1 MSASYDLII
10 IGAGASGMIAAIMA
24 VRSGQR
30 VLVLEKL
37 GRCGAKLQATGGGRC
52 NLTNRLDNE
61 TLMERFGKQG
71 RFMQRALDR
80 FDSEA
85 LTRFFDGLEVETH
98 APDGFHVFP
107 VSHKSETILRAMEG
121 EMARL
126 GVTVRTAESVA
137 EILATDTTVSGVR
150 TAKDTYP
157 ARRILIAT
165 GGQGYP
171 QLGSEGDGY
180 GLAEALGHTTA
191 PLYPAM
197 MPLHTA
203 ETWVAGCRA
212 DTLPRV
218 TLRVDLK
225 KHRRLHA
232 TGDLI
237 FTRNG
242 IRGPV
247 VLDFS
252 REITPLLSHYD
263 TVPILAQLTGGKNE
277 EEIRQHIKKARE
289 SDPQHTT
296 LALLMTLLPESVS
309 RALCGLAGADPAL
322 GFGKLPGRVRDHL
335 IRLLVATPLTI
346 IGHDGFAK
354 AMITRGG
361 IRLKEV
367 NPKTLESTKI
377 HGLYFAGEVLDLDGP
392 CGGYNLQWAF
402 ASGVLAGK
410 GAQKYYD

>member
-1 MSASYDLII
+1 MPNNTHYDLIV
-10 IGAGASGMIAAIMA
+10 IGAGASGMMAAIVA
-24 VRSGQR
+24 GRNGQR

-37 GRCGAKLQATGGGRC
+37 NRCGAKLQATGGGRC
-52 NLTNRLDNE
+52 NLTNRLDTE

-71 RFMQRALDR
+71 RFMQTALEQ
-80 FDSEA
+80 FDAES
-85 LTRFFDGLEVETH
+85 LTRFFGELGVETH

-107 VSHKSETILRAMEG
+107 VSHKAETILRAMEA

-126 GVTVRTAESVA
+126 RVTVRTGESVVR
-137 EILATDTTVSGVR
+137 ILAADTAVTGVE
-150 TAKDTYP
+150 TAKGTYSS
-157 ARRILIAT
+157 RRVLIAT
-165 GGQGYP
+165 GGRGYP

-180 GLAEALGHTTA
+180 GLAEVLGHTTA

-197 MPLHTA
+197 MPLRTA

-225 KHRRLHA
+225 KHRTLHA

-237 FTRNG
+237 FTKNG

-252 REITPLLSHYD
+252 REITPLLSRYD
-263 TVPILAQLTGGKNE
+263 TVPILAHLTGGKNE
-277 EEIRQHIKKARE
+277 ETIRQHLKKAR
-289 SDPQHTT
+289 DANPQHTT
-296 LALLMTLLPESVS
+296 LALLQTLLPESVS
-309 RALCGLAGADPAL
+309 RALCEIAGADPAL
-322 GFGKLPGRVRDHL
+322 KFGKLSGQVRDHL
-335 IRLLVATPLTI
+335 IRLLAATPLTI
-346 IGHDGFAK
+346 TGHDGFAK

-367 NPKTLESTKI
+367 NPKTLESQKI
-377 HGLYFAGEVLDLDGP
+377 KGLYFAGEVLDLDGP

-402 ASGVLAGK
+402 ASGVLAGEGK
-410 GAQKYYD
+410 

>member
-1 MSASYDLII
+1 MPTTSYDLII
-10 IGAGASGMIAAIMA
+10 IGAGASGMMAAIVA
-24 VRSGQR
+24 ARGGQR

-52 NLTNRLDNE
+52 NLTNRLDTE

-71 RFMQRALDR
+71 RFMQGALER
-80 FDSEA
+80 FDAEA
-85 LTRFFDGLEVETH
+85 LTRFFAELGVETH

-107 VSHKSETILRAMEG
+107 VSHKAETILRAMEA

-126 GVTVRTAESVA
+126 GVKVRTGESVVR
-137 EILATDTTVSGVR
+137 ILSDGVAV
-150 TAKDTYP
+150 TGVQTPKGTHQS
-157 ARRILIAT
+157 RRVLIAT

-197 MPLHTA
+197 MPLRTA

-218 TLRVDLK
+218 TLRVDLN

-237 FTRNG
+237 FTKNG

-252 REITPLLSHYD
+252 REITPLLSRYD
-263 TVPILAQLTGGKNE
+263 TVPILAQLTGGRNE
-277 EEIRQHIKKARE
+277 EAIRQHIKAARE
-289 SDPQHTT
+289 SNPQHTT
-296 LALLMTLLPESVS
+296 LTLLMTLLPESVS
-309 RALCGLAGADPAL
+309 RALCGLAGADPTLA
-322 GFGKLPGRVRDHL
+322 FGKLPGAVRDHL
-335 IRLLVATPLTI
+335 IRLLVATPLTV

-367 NPKTLESTKI
+367 NPKTLESQKI
-377 HGLYFAGEVLDLDGP
+377 KGLFFAGEVLDLDGP

-402 ASGVLAGK
+402 ASGVLSGEE
-410 GAQKYYD
+410 

>member
-1 MSASYDLII
+1 MPVSYDFII
-10 IGAGASGMIAAIMA
+10 IGAGASGMMAAIVA
-24 VRSGQR
+24 GRSSQR

-37 GRCGAKLQATGGGRC
+37 SRCGAKLQATGGGRC

-71 RFMQRALDR
+71 RFMQRALER
-80 FDSEA
+80 FDAEA
-85 LTRFFDGLEVETH
+85 LTRFFAELGVETH

-107 VSHKSETILRAMEG
+107 VSHKAETILRAMEA

-126 GVTVRTAESVA
+126 RVTVCTGESVVRILAADTAVTGVETAEGRYS
-137 EILATDTTVSGVR
+137 S
-150 TAKDTYP
+150 
-157 ARRILIAT
+157 RRILIAT
-165 GGQGYP
+165 GGRGYP

-191 PLYPAM
+191 TLYPAM
-197 MPLHTA
+197 MPLRTA

-225 KHRRLHA
+225 KHRKLHA

-237 FTRNG
+237 FTKNG

-252 REITPLLSHYD
+252 REITPLLSRYE
-263 TVPILAQLTGGKNE
+263 TVPILAQLTGRKNE

-289 SDPQHTT
+289 TNPQHTT
-296 LALLMTLLPESVS
+296 LSLLMTLLPESVS
-309 RALCGLAGADPAL
+309 RALCGLAGADPSLA
-322 GFGKLPGRVRDHL
+322 FGKLSGRVRDHL
-335 IRLLVATPLTI
+335 IRLLVATPLSI

-361 IRLKEV
+361 IHLKEID
-367 NPKTLESTKI
+367 PKTLESKKI
-377 HGLYFAGEVLDLDGP
+377 KGLYFAGEVLDLDGP

-402 ASGVLAGK
+402 ASGVLAGE
-410 GAQKYYD
+410 GA